1 MSPRKIIQFFV
12 LLFIAH
18 TPLYSDGVSNEKIV
32 LIHGFLGASWNLQ
45 YHGHMLKRAHL
56 NVVAWDYSSL
66 DKNIQKHA
74 EDLIG
79 YLKNESNLHPMRP
92 IHFLTHS
99 MGGLVLR
106 AAINHPECPI
116 EAKSGRAVLL
126 VPPNQGSIW
135 GRTLGSW
142 TVVRILCGDKSG
154 RELLTQEDFN
164 YLGEFPA
171 SMQIKVIAGDLSF
184 NPFLSQANDGVVTV
198 KETFL
203 NTSFEHAIVQ
213 EEHHLILFSKKTSQL
228 ITEFFLRT

>member
-1 MSPRKIIQFFV
+1 MSTCKIIQYFV
-12 LLFIAH
+12 LLFIVH
-18 TPLYSDGVSNEKIV
+18 SSLYSSVASNEKIV
-32 LIHGFLGASWNLQ
+32 LIHGFLGASWNLL
-45 YHGHMLKRAHL
+45 YHEHMLKKSHL
-56 NVVAWDYSSL
+56 NVIAWDYSSL
-66 DKNIQKHA
+66 EKTIQQHA
-74 EDLIG
+74 EDLVG
-79 YLKNESNLHPMRP
+79 YLKKEGNLHPQRP

-135 GRTLGSW
+135 GRTLANW
-142 TVVRILCGDKSG
+142 KVVSILCGDKSG
-154 RELLTQEDFN
+154 RELLTQSDFN

-171 SMQIKVIAGDLSF
+171 SMQIKVIAGNFSF

-203 NTSFEHAIVQ
+203 NTPYEHTIVQ
-213 EEHHLILFSKKTSQL
+213 EEHHFILFSKTTSRL
-228 ITEFFLRT
+228 ITEFFLRS